1 MRGIKRSL
9 ENNRGKEM
17 KGREMKERSHFRKL
31 VIMGVLVA
39 SLVPLGEAR
48 GGDVSEEEQE
58 VLSLVLVPWKLRW
71 KNMTVQERRKV
82 FSLFGGGLEK
92 WIDEGEVDFSDG
104 TFSPQA
110 EKELSK
116 LVHGF
121 FLRWMVP
128 LSKEDAQNIWASQGD
143 LMMKVYKRIEET
155 L

>member
-1 MRGIKRSL
+1 
-9 ENNRGKEM
+9 M
-17 KGREMKERSHFRKL
+17 KEMKERSHFRKL

-39 SLVPLGEAR
+39 SLVPLGNAR
-48 GGDVSEEEQE
+48 GAEEPPTNFMRQSSPEEGKEKAIKDV
-58 VLSLVLVPWKLRW
+58 VGVWKYDW
-71 KNMTVQERRKV
+71 NNMTLEERKEL
-82 FSLFGGGLEK
+82 FSLFGGGVEK

-128 LSKEDAQNIWASQGD
+128 LSKEDTQNILASQGD
-143 LMMKVYKRIEET
+143 LMMKVHKRIEET